1 MPDLWWAISR
11 GTRRSF
17 FLRGGGTRAAS
28 CGCWRPWYRFLVAT
42 PNLKEL
48 LALDVQT
55 RLALVQELWD
65 SIVKDAQAGAELPI
79 SDAERR
85 ELDDRLREDDEHPE
99 QAIPWHEARAR
110 LRNGQ

>member
-1 MPDLWWAISR
+1 MGDFVAATDDL
-11 GTRRSF
+11 SF
-17 FLRGGGTRAAS
+17 FPMATRTRSCAS
-28 CGCWRPWYRFLVAT
+28 WRPWYRSLVAT

-65 SIVKDAQAGAELPI
+65 SIVKDAEAGADLPV

-85 ELDDRLREDDEHPE
+85 ELDERLREDDEHPE
-99 QAIPWHEARAR
+99 QAIPWQEARAR

>member
-1 MPDLWWAISR
+1 MPGAR
-11 GTRRSF
+11 VAKPFEPCPCYRS
-17 FLRGGGTRAAS
+17 
-28 CGCWRPWYRFLVAT
+28 LVAT

-55 RLALVQELWD
+55 RLALVQQLWD
-65 SIVKDAQAGAELPI
+65 SIVEDAEAGAELPV
-79 SDAERR
+79 SAAERH

-99 QAIPWHEARAR
+99 LAIPWSEARAR